1 MSKQLE
7 CLFLPTIQP
16 KAEGEEW
23 QDDPGTLIPAVLIG
37 RSRPRWH
44 RWRDEDQM
52 NRRDFVRLGCATV
65 IAMGA
70 RRPPLALAQP
80 LTPRQLPSP
89 SQRPTMA
96 LVEPKA
102 TDGAVDFTL
111 QIAPMT
117 VELAPQVVISTIG
130 YSNKVPGP
138 LLRLREGQRVAVE
151 VVNDTDVPEYV
162 HWHGLFVP
170 SDVDGAEEEGTPP
183 VPPHGRWRY
192 QFVAK
197 PAGSRW
203 YHSHTMAMMDLHRGS
218 YTGQFGFLMIDS
230 ANDPGLYDQ
239 EVFLA
244 LREWQYFL
252 STMDQDEMAADPNDL
267 MPEKPA
273 NPDPRP
279 NGLEGSAP
287 LYSINDKMLG
297 AGDPLRVQSGQR
309 ILMHLLNAS
318 ASQIHRVALP
328 GHKFQV
334 IALDGNPVPA
344 PQPVD
349 VIEIAPGERVDA
361 IVEMNQPGVWILG
374 ELRDVARQSGMG
386 ILVEYANQ
394 QQRARWTPPPKARW
408 DYTIFGKTAPH
419 PAPDE
424 TIDMVFEK
432 VPGGPHGINHWLV
445 NGKEYPHEREFV
457 FRQGGRYRL
466 QFHNR
471 SDDAHPL
478 HMHRHLFELVEL
490 NGKPTAGIKKDTV
503 IVPAFGRAAV
513 DVVADQPGLTLFH
526 CHIQQHMDF
535 GFRALFRYS

>member
-1 MSKQLE
+1 
-7 CLFLPTIQP
+7 
-16 KAEGEEW
+16 
-23 QDDPGTLIPAVLIG
+23 
-37 RSRPRWH
+37 
-44 RWRDEDQM
+44 M

-65 IAMGA
+65 IAAGA
-70 RRPPLALAQP
+70 CKLRPALAQP
-80 LTPRQLPSP
+80 LTPRPVPSP
-89 SQRPTMA
+89 PQRPMA
-96 LVEPKA
+96 ALLEPNA
-102 TDGAVDFTL
+102 TDGAADFTL

-138 LLRLREGQRVAVE
+138 LLRVREGQRVAVE
-151 VVNDTDVPEYV
+151 VVNGTDVPEYV
-162 HWHGLFVP
+162 HWHGLLIP

-183 VPPHGRWRY
+183 VPPHGRRRY

-203 YHSHTMAMMDLHRGS
+203 YHSHTEAMMDLHRGA

-230 ANDPGLYDQ
+230 ANDPGGYDQ

-244 LREWQYFL
+244 LREWQPFL
-252 STMDQDEMAADPNDL
+252 TTMDPDEEQPDPNDP

-273 NPDPRP
+273 KPDQRP
-279 NGLEGSAP
+279 NGLEVSAP

-297 AGDPLRVQSGQR
+297 AGEPLRVRSGER

-318 ASQIHRVALP
+318 ASQIHRMGLF
-328 GHKFQV
+328 GHNFQV

-344 PQPVD
+344 PQQVD

-361 IVEMNQPGVWILG
+361 IVEMNLPGVWILG
-374 ELRDVARQSGMG
+374 ELRDARGNPAWASWWSTP
-386 ILVEYANQ
+386 IRQ
-394 QQRARWTPPPKARW
+394 QPRPNGFRLRTRAG
-408 DYTIFGKTAPH
+408 TIRSFGKASPH
-419 PAPDE
+419 PTPDQ

-457 FRQGGRYRL
+457 FRQGSRYRL
-466 QFHNR
+466 VFHNR
-471 SDDAHPL
+471 SDDSHPV
-478 HMHRHLFELVEL
+478 HIHRHLFELVEI
-490 NGKPTAGIKKDTV
+490 NGKPTSGIMKDTV

-513 DVVADQPGLTLFH
+513 DLVADQPGLTLFH

-535 GFRALFRYS
+535 GFKALFRYA